1 MRKTIRI
8 LIMLTMI
15 IGLLPGAALAKDK
28 WSIEGAGDI
37 TSISISEDGSQ
48 LAIGSHGAKASVFSR
63 DGDPVFEFAANN
75 VVTGVQ
81 LLNDGQ
87 LLVSSDD
94 RHLYAFDAKGG
105 KLWDKNM
112 KSQIKGISASLDGS
126 VAVIFTQRSENLVFI
141 DAANGEEKS
150 KAPVGAILK
159 AVKVSPNGKWIAA
172 SSSDQYIHLMDEQ
185 GNVVQRFGAGG
196 QIMGISVSDS
206 GETAVGTDKKAVEWF
221 DKDGKQLHRFVTRDV
236 VTDVSFTADGK
247 VLGVSDLS
255 GNFYLLSSKGSRL
268 WETKLSGQGRNVELD
283 LKGQTLYAGTG
294 DGQILKF
301 DVGSI
306 ISQAQKQ
313 GKVKIGLWAAAS
325 LAAVAL
331 IWLVLNL
338 MKKRNRLGVFR
349 EIWKS
354 KWVYLGLAPTFVL
367 LLTFLYYP
375 AFSGL
380 FHSLY
385 KWQPGARTTFIGLDN
400 FKRMFHDP
408 YVMNGLGNL
417 LILIITGLIKAII
430 PPLFVAEL
438 IYHLRSKRL
447 QYGFRTMFTASMI
460 IPGVAMLLVWQNLY
474 DPNLGLFNKFLE
486 LIGLGSWA
494 HAWLGDPETAIWALI
509 FIGFPFI
516 GILQLLVF
524 YAGLLSIPVE
534 LIESAKID
542 GAGLPR
548 IIRSIHLPLL
558 AGQFK
563 FLIILS
569 LIGIVQDFNG
579 ILIVTGGGPMDSTYV
594 PALQM
599 YYAATKFNDLG
610 YASAL
615 GVSMFVVILII
626 TVINMKFIQ
635 SEET

>member
-1 MRKTIRI
+1 MGKTLRI

-15 IGLLPGAALAKDK
+15 VGLLPQAALAKDK
-28 WSIEGAGDI
+28 WSIDGAGDI
-37 TSISISEDGSQ
+37 TSISVSQDGSR
-48 LAIGSHGAKASVFSR
+48 LAVGSHGAKANVFSS
-63 DGDPVFEFAANN
+63 DGEPLFEFAANN

-81 LLNDGQ
+81 LLADGEMI
-87 LLVSSDD
+87 VSSDD
-94 RHLYAFDAKGG
+94 RHLYAFDAKGE

-112 KSQIKGISASLDGS
+112 RSQIKGVSASLDGKLS
-126 VAVIFTQRSENLVFI
+126 AIFTQRSEDLVFI
-141 DAANGEEKS
+141 DAATGEETG
-150 KAPVGAILK
+150 KAPIGAILK
-159 AVKVSPNGKWIAA
+159 TVKVSPGGKWIAVA
-172 SSSDQYIHLMDEQ
+172 TSDQFVHLLDEQ
-185 GNVVQRFGAGG
+185 GKVIHKFGAGG
-196 QIMGISVSDS
+196 QIMGITVSDN

-221 DKDGKQLHRFVTRDV
+221 DKEGSPLHKYATRDV
-236 VTDVSFTADGK
+236 ATDVTFTADGK
-247 VLGVSDLS
+247 YLGVSDLS
-255 GNFYLLSSKGSRL
+255 GNFYLLSSKGKRL
-268 WETKLSGQGRNVELD
+268 WETKMNGQGRNVEID
-283 LKGQTLYAGTG
+283 SEGKTLYAGTG

-301 DVGSI
+301 DVGAVV
-306 ISQAQKQ
+306 SQAQKQ
-313 GKVKIGLWAAAS
+313 GKVKVGLWAAAS
-325 LAAVAL
+325 LIVIAA
-331 IWLVLNL
+331 IWLGLNV

-354 KWVYLGLAPTFVL
+354 KWVYLGLAPTFIL
-367 LLTFLYYP
+367 LLAFLYYP

-400 FKRMFHDP
+400 FNRMFHDP
-408 YVMNGLGNL
+408 YVVNGIGNL
-417 LILIITGLIKAII
+417 LILIVTGLIKAII
-430 PPLFVAEL
+430 PPLLVAEL

-494 HAWLGDPETAIWALI
+494 HAWLGDPKTAIWALI
-509 FIGFPFI
+509 FMGFPFV
-516 GILQLLVF
+516 GILQLLVL

-534 LIESAKID
+534 LIESAKMD

-569 LIGIVQDFNG
+569 LIGIVQDFNS

-615 GVSMFVVILII
+615 GVSMFVVIMVI
-626 TVINMKFIQ
+626 TIINMKFIQ
-635 SEET
+635 SEEN